1 MKDDL
6 LLHKWMEGTLSPEE
20 LQAFQ
25 ARPEFEALERIR
37 QETDQWSP
45 PSIDVET
52 MLQQVLASKPESP
65 ETKVISMR
73 NRWLIPAAIA
83 AAVALIMTFVFW
95 PSPTAP
101 TVYLARASEQPIITL
116 PEGSKVHLNAGS
128 SLKVFED
135 EFDAERR
142 MILAGEGWFDVEKGN
157 EFRVK
162 TSSGTVTVLGTQ
174 FNIRDRDGSFEVSC
188 QSGKVSVMLSD
199 GQESILEAGDA
210 VRFTNGTLEQE
221 RTQTEQPS
229 WMSGVTRLRSV
240 PLSDV
245 FAELE
250 RIFDVQFEADEVDL
264 STILTCNFQHQ
275 DLSLAL
281 ASCLS
286 ALPLEF
292 EIAGSEVR
300 VRPSPTAN

>member
-1 MKDDL
+1 
-6 LLHKWMEGTLSPEE
+6 MEGTLSPEE
-20 LQAFQ
+20 LQEFQ
-25 ARPEFEALERIR
+25 ARPEFQALDRIK
-37 QETDQWSP
+37 QETDQWAP
-45 PSIDVET
+45 PSIDVEE
-52 MLQQVLASKPESP
+52 MLQQVLVSKSESP
-65 ETKVISMR
+65 EPKVVSMR

-95 PSPTAP
+95 PSPSAP
-101 TVYLARASEQPIITL
+101 TLYLASVAEQPVISL

-135 EFDAERR
+135 EFDSERR
-142 MILAGEGWFDVEKGN
+142 MILEGEGWFDVERGN
-157 EFRVK
+157 EFRVE

-174 FNIRDRDGSFEVSC
+174 FNIRDRDGSFEVTC
-188 QSGKVSVMLSD
+188 QSGKVRVSIPGKD
-199 GQESILEAGDA
+199 ETILEAGEGVRLIEGA
-210 VRFTNGTLEQE
+210 VKESEITSEL
-221 RTQTEQPS
+221 PS

-275 DLSLAL
+275 NLSLAL

-292 EIAGSEVR
+292 EIAGSVVR